1 MKTIKKKTEKSNF
14 TKKIESV
21 ETEELEDY
29 LMSKK
34 VKDIGKLLVEKGDA
48 VIYDITNKNCSDYM
62 KDLIKQKGF
71 TFRKVI
77 SLAGMNESYGRQ
89 VLSGKK
95 GISKRDTIIRICIA
109 SNFSVVE
116 TNRALKLYN
125 MPVLY
130 VKNKRDAVIMIAI
143 NEGENYVENVNKLLI
158 ENGLDPLK
166 KCSNDKDD
174 EEV

>member
-1 MKTIKKKTEKSNF
+1 MKTKKEKSAF
-14 TKKIESV
+14 TKNIESID
-21 ETEELEDY
+21 TEELEDY

-109 SNFSVVE
+109 ANFSVVE

>member
-1 MKTIKKKTEKSNF
+1 MKTPKKRIEKSAF
-14 TKKIESV
+14 SKKIESV
-21 ETEELEDY
+21 NTEELENFLKTKRTKDVKNV
-29 LMSKK
+29 LNEKK
-34 VKDIGKLLVEKGDA
+34 DVLINDIGKIERSYYV
-48 VIYDITNKNCSDYM
+48 
-62 KDLIKQKGF
+62 KDMIKQKGF
-71 TFRKVI
+71 TQKDVI
-77 SLAGMNESYGRQ
+77 LLAGMNESYGRQ

-109 SNFSVVE
+109 ANFSVVE

>member
-1 MKTIKKKTEKSNF
+1 MKTKKEKSAF
-14 TKKIESV
+14 TKNIESID
-21 ETEELEDY
+21 TEELEDY

-71 TFRKVI
+71 TSRKVI

-109 SNFSVVE
+109 ANFSVVE

>member
-1 MKTIKKKTEKSNF
+1 MKRKKEKSAF
-14 TKKIESV
+14 TKNIESID
-21 ETEELEDY
+21 TEELEDY

-158 ENGLDPLK
+158 KNSLDPLK

-174 EEV
+174 EEIYN

>member
-1 MKTIKKKTEKSNF
+1 MKISKKKTEKSEF

-21 ETEELEDY
+21 STKELEDC
-29 LMSKK
+29 LLSKK
-34 VKDIGKLLVEKGDA
+34 IKDINKLLKEKNDVE
-48 VIYDITNKNCSDYM
+48 IYEITNKNCSDYM

-71 TFRKVI
+71 TQRKVI
-77 SLAGMNESYGRQ
+77 SLAGMSESYGRQ
-89 VLSGKK
+89 VLSRKK

-130 VKNKRDAVIMIAI
+130 VKNKRDALIMIAI
-143 NEGENYVENVNKLLI
+143 NEGDKLVESVNKLLVDNDL
-158 ENGLDPLK
+158 EPLK
-166 KCSNDKDD
+166 QCSNDKDD
-174 EEV
+174 DES

>member
-1 MKTIKKKTEKSNF
+1 MKTKKEKSAF
-14 TKKIESV
+14 TKNIESID
-21 ETEELEDY
+21 TEELKDY

-158 ENGLDPLK
+158 KNSLDPLK
-166 KCSNDKDD
+166 KCSNDKED
-174 EEV
+174 ENIYN

>member
-1 MKTIKKKTEKSNF
+1 MKTKKEKSAF
-14 TKKIESV
+14 TKNIESID
-21 ETEELEDY
+21 TEELEDY

-125 MPVLY
+125 MPILY

>member
-1 MKTIKKKTEKSNF
+1 MKTKKEKSAF
-14 TKKIESV
+14 TKNIESID
-21 ETEELEDY
+21 TEELKDY

-158 ENGLDPLK
+158 KNSLDPLK

-174 EEV
+174 EEIYN

>member
-1 MKTIKKKTEKSNF
+1 MKRKKEKSAF
-14 TKKIESV
+14 TKNIESID
-21 ETEELEDY
+21 TEELEDY

>member
-1 MKTIKKKTEKSNF
+1 
-14 TKKIESV
+14 
-21 ETEELEDY
+21 
-29 LMSKK
+29 
-34 VKDIGKLLVEKGDA
+34 
-48 VIYDITNKNCSDYM
+48 
-62 KDLIKQKGF
+62 
-71 TFRKVI
+71 
-77 SLAGMNESYGRQ
+77 
-89 VLSGKK
+89 
-95 GISKRDTIIRICIA
+95 
-109 SNFSVVE
+109 
-116 TNRALKLYN
+116 